1 VSWRASFNLDLAMT
15 HPVLAAITERRSA
28 KAAMMEGAPPD
39 RTIIE
44 AIVTAGAAAPDHGL
58 LVPFRFVEI
67 APERRAALAD
77 AFEAVLRQSQAAPT
91 PDDISRSRD
100 KALHG
105 PLLLALIGRFSSDH
119 PKITETDQWLAA
131 GGALQNMVLA
141 AESFGLGVALRSG
154 KALNAAPMRAAFNLV
169 PHEEL
174 LCFLA
179 VGKVSKRQPERPKPA
194 LSAVFSAF

>member
-1 VSWRASFNLDLAMT
+1 MI

-28 KAAMMEGAPPD
+28 KAAMMDGPSPSRAVV
-39 RTIIE
+39 E

-67 APERRAALAD
+67 AAERRNVLAN
-77 AFEAVLRQSQAAPT
+77 AFEAVLRQAQAEPT
-91 PDDISRSRD
+91 AEDIARSRD

-105 PLLLALIGRFSSDH
+105 PLLLALIGRFQPQH

-154 KALNAAPMRAAFNLV
+154 HALNATPMREAFHLANT
-169 PHEEL
+169 EEL

-179 VGKVSKRQPERPKPA
+179 IGSVTKRQPDRPKPA
-194 LSAVFSAF
+194 LSAVFSSF